1 MGMQPGPQNPVM
13 MGNNPANQMNMPS
26 SNQQMSNLIPGQPN
40 QQPMMSGQ
48 PNPNNPGMP
57 QPGIGMGGQV
67 PGSQPPHGGQVP
79 CFFFTFWRYYNI
91 QQTTQVSPFQEH
103 TPKLRGIF
111 DEVV

>member
-79 CFFFTFWRYYNI
+79 CFFFHILEILQY
-91 QQTTQVSPFQEH
+91 TTNNSSQSISRTH
-103 TPKLRGIF
+103 TQA
-111 DEVV
+111 